1 MSLSHPNVVPIE
13 QARSYAAPRPD
24 AASRELEALVAAA
37 ARGDQRAWS
46 LIVDRFSAAVRA
58 VARRHRLSAHDT
70 DDVVQATWLR
80 LLEHI
85 GEIRRAEALPAWLQ
99 TTAARESLKVLRSAG
114 REQPTEAELFERQA
128 TVSDPVRGLAD
139 AERDAALGDAIATL
153 PDRHE
158 RLMRMLL
165 TEPEPTYNEV
175 SRALDMPIGSI
186 GPIRARSLERLRRN
200 ETLQAIAS

>member
-13 QARSYAAPRPD
+13 HARSYAAPRPD
-24 AASRELEALVAAA
+24 SASRELEALLAAA
-37 ARGDQRAWS
+37 GRGDQRAWS
-46 LIVDRFSAAVRA
+46 LIVDRFGAAVRA
-58 VARRHRLSAHDT
+58 VARRHRLSPHDT
-70 DDVVQATWLR
+70 EDVVQATWLR

-85 GEIRRAEALPAWLQ
+85 GDIRRAEALPAWLQ
-99 TTAARESLKVLRSAG
+99 TTAARESLRVLRSAG
-114 REQPTEAELFERQA
+114 REQPAEAELFERQA
-128 TVSDPVRGLAD
+128 SFTDPAQGLAEAD
-139 AERDAALGDAIATL
+139 RDKAIGDAIATL
-153 PDRHE
+153 PERHG

-200 ETLQAIAS
+200 ETLQAVAS

>member
-13 QARSYAAPRPD
+13 HARSYAAPRAD
-24 AASRELEALVAAA
+24 SGSRELEALLAAA
-37 ARGDQRAWS
+37 GRGDQRAWR
-46 LIVDRFSAAVRA
+46 LIVDRFGAAVRA

-70 DDVVQATWLR
+70 EDVVQATWLR

-85 GEIRRAEALPAWLQ
+85 GDIRRAEALPAWLQ
-99 TTAARESLKVLRSAG
+99 TTAARESLRVLRSAG
-114 REQPTEAELFERQA
+114 REQPAEAELFERQA
-128 TVSDPVRGLAD
+128 TFTDPAQGLAEAD
-139 AERDAALGDAIATL
+139 RDKAIGDAIATL
-153 PDRHE
+153 PERHG

-200 ETLQAIAS
+200 ETLQAVAS